1 MTDSPRRRAVL
12 LTGQTFSLGLML
24 ALVVI
29 PANAIFLAEYGSR
42 GLAYTYLGMAAIGV
56 PSSMVLAATL
66 RRWRLTLVTSA
77 TVVLVTAIWFG
88 SWVALRVGAV
98 WVSAGLLVLFI
109 VVLQIGLVLVG
120 GQAGRLFDIR
130 EIKAHFPRII
140 SGFAAGLMVGGL
152 LGPPMLAVFGS
163 TEDLLLGAVAGGIAW
178 LVFVRL
184 TGRRYPAALAL
195 VAPPADVPKAP
206 LRTLVTNRFV
216 VLVFAYQVFSAMGSQ
231 LLDFMV
237 FDRAAAI
244 YTSSADLARVVSV
257 LTAALNG
264 TNILF
269 LALFAGYLLRRF
281 GLRLGINANPMVV
294 SALVAVIVAASAL
307 TGQATFGLFLL
318 VASSRV
324 IDITLSDGMTR
335 TSINAAY
342 QALPPTDRLA
352 VQATVEGVG
361 VPVAIGVTGVLLI
374 VADFAG
380 FGFTFVAVTSLVLCL
395 GWLTAGLLV
404 YRSYGDRLRT
414 TMRQRA
420 FDPEALMLDAPTLAV
435 LDGLLAGTEEADIR
449 LALDV
454 LAGTDHPGI
463 VERLG
468 TLAADPRPLVRA
480 DALRR
485 MNDLEMLGDLE
496 PARLGLSDGDAAVR
510 RAAVAVLGRHGAA
523 ADRTAVKMLT
533 EDADPEVRVAA
544 TVASAVDGQDLGARL
559 RGLLADDDPN
569 LRSAAITAAGALG
582 TPDLLSDVLAALAD
596 GRTASAATAALP
608 GFGEAFVSAVD
619 EALGSAPKGAART
632 GALVRLVHACRA
644 CPAAA
649 TVLMRHAEHRDP
661 TVQLAVLTTL
671 AHLDHPAESRELA
684 EVASR
689 AVASAGEYA
698 GRCLATALAL
708 DQHPTATHVV
718 RGLQDEQTLA
728 AELVVAALAVRYDR
742 GAIERAVRLLRS
754 DDGQSGRGLALE
766 MLEVTLTPA
775 DHAILHALVHP
786 DLTAAERHA
795 ELARRGL
802 APAPPDTTDAL
813 RDLATDAERR
823 WQRPW
828 LRACALHA
836 IAAGGHGTLVPAVRD
851 ALTDPDPD
859 VAEAAAWAADRLA
872 VAGA

>member
-1 MTDSPRRRAVL
+1 MTDSPRRRALL
-12 LTGQTFSLGLML
+12 LTAQTFSLGLML

-42 GLAYTYLGMAAIGV
+42 GLAYTYLGMAAVGV

-77 TVVLVTAIWFG
+77 TVVLVTAIWLG

-109 VVLQIGLVLVG
+109 VALQIGLVLVG

-152 LGPPMLAVFGS
+152 LGPLMLAVFGG

-184 TGRRYPAALAL
+184 TGRRYPAELAL

-206 LRTLVTNRFV
+206 LRTLVSNRFV

-237 FDRAAAI
+237 FDRATAL

-307 TGQATFGLFLL
+307 TGQATFGLFFL

-342 QALPPTDRLA
+342 QALPPADRLA

-374 VADFAG
+374 VADLAG
-380 FGFTFVAVTSLVLCL
+380 LGFTVVAVTSLVLCL
-395 GWLTAGLLV
+395 GWLTAGVLV

-420 FDPEALMLDAPTLAV
+420 FDPHALMIDAPTLAV
-435 LDGLLAGTEEADIR
+435 LDGLLAGTDEADIR

-454 LAGTDHPGI
+454 LAGADQLP
-463 VERLG
+463 ERLR
-468 TLAADPRPLVRA
+468 TLAADPRPVVRA

-485 MNDLEMLGDLE
+485 MAGLDVIDDLE
-496 PARLGLSDGDAAVR
+496 PARLGLSDEDAAVR
-510 RAAVAVLGRHGAA
+510 RAAVAVLGRHGAE
-523 ADRTAVKMLT
+523 ADRTAAKALT
-533 EDADPEVRVAA
+533 GDSDPEVRVAA
-544 TVASAVDGQDLGARL
+544 TVASAVDGQDLVTRL
-559 RGLLADDDPN
+559 RGLLTDDDPD
-569 LRSAAITAAGALG
+569 LRSAAVTAAGAHGAPELL
-582 TPDLLSDVLAALAD
+582 PDVVAALAD

-608 GFGEAFVSAVD
+608 EFGEAFVSAVD
-619 EALGSAPKGAART
+619 EALGAAPTGAEQT
-632 GALVRLVHACRA
+632 GALGRLVRACRA

-649 TVLMRHAEHRDP
+649 PVLLRHTEHRDR
-661 TVQLAVLTTL
+661 TVLLAVLTTL
-671 AHLDHPAESRELA
+671 ALLDHPTDRRELTD
-684 EVASR
+684 VAGR
-689 AVASAGEYA
+689 AVESAGAYA
-698 GRCLATALAL
+698 GRCLAAALAL
-708 DQHPTATHVV
+708 GQDPAAAHVV
-718 RGLQDEQTLA
+718 RALQDEQALA
-728 AELVVAALAVRYDR
+728 ADLVVAALAARYDHR
-742 GAIERAVRLLRS
+742 AIERAVRLLRS
-754 DDGQSGRGLALE
+754 GDGQPGRGLALE
-766 MLEVTLTPA
+766 MLEVTLTPNE
-775 DHAILHALVHP
+775 HAILLALLHP
-786 DLTAAERHA
+786 DHTTAERHA
-795 ELARRGL
+795 ALARRGM
-802 APAPPDTTDAL
+802 APAPHGLPDAL
-813 RDLATDAERR
+813 GDLATDAEGMWRR
-823 WQRPW
+823 AW

-836 IAAGGHGTLVPAVRD
+836 IGTGGHGTLASAVRS
-851 ALTDPDPD
+851 AVPDPNPD
-859 VAEAAAWAADRLA
+859 IAEAAAWAADRLA
-872 VAGA
+872 AAGA